1 MAICSY
7 TFHIEHC
14 VPKSKGGASDESNLA
29 LACASCNLRKSNQTH
44 AADPKTGKRALLF
57 HPVEQSWKEHFC
69 LKGNRI
75 DGTSPAGRATA
86 AFLEFNSVRRQAA
99 RAAWR
104 LTGLWP

>member
-14 VPKSKGGASDESNLA
+14 IPKSKAGAS
-29 LACASCNLRKSNQTH
+29 
-44 AADPKTGKRALLF
+44 GKRVALF

-75 DGTSPAGRATA
+75 EGTSPAGRATA
-86 AFLEFNSVRRQAA
+86 AFLEFNTVRRQAA